1 MEGIGFLVL
10 VATFI
15 IAIVALNKG
24 SKLETRLAQLKAEL
38 GKLKDELASLRDGVP
53 LAADAPPIEAP
64 APEMVAEIASAP
76 DDGIAI
82 EAAAAEAVAEPA
94 PAEASAPPPRRDVEG
109 TLASRW
115 FVWIGGAAIAIGGLL
130 FVKYAYDNA
139 LISPTLQIIL
149 GLAAAAVL
157 VGTGETVRRRWSRP
171 GDFVPAALSAAGLV
185 TAFGS
190 VYAAYALYELVS
202 PNTAFLGLAAVG
214 LFAFALSRLE
224 GPLIAALGLI
234 GSYGAPALIPAE
246 NPSAWSFFPYLLAI
260 TVASFAT
267 LRGRPWWWL
276 GYLALAGSLVW
287 AALWVD
293 ARFIADDTLPIG
305 LFALA
310 LGFVAFFGLSGAA
323 MPPSRGPVDQ
333 RLMLGLVGLATAFFL
348 MADVVD
354 ASDHS
359 QLSLALFSCLAA
371 MALAIAWFRPEVSFI
386 APAAALAVFLVLMVW
401 SAVAMHV
408 PAMDEEGYWTNVLG
422 PEAQRF
428 LRDMLTAG
436 AVLTIL
442 GALGTAR
449 RRGQAAFGLMAA
461 GSGVLFVAG
470 AWARVSELLG
480 EAKWAE
486 IAAVGAVVLLA
497 VAHGGRRRLS
507 DKGSDWASGFALAG
521 SALLLVFALFRLL
534 DGIWL
539 TLGIS
544 GLVLFYAVQAP
555 VLAATLMGPVAAA
568 LGSLVTLRLF
578 LSREL
583 WEEEKGLPWGAH
595 WPIYGYGV
603 PAVVMLVSSRILRGA
618 GFLRSAMTLEG
629 LSLGLVISLIALEL
643 RVLIAGNITYDEPG
657 FLEMAAHILTWLGA
671 AYGLMH
677 RQQVFSSVIATW
689 GARLLI
695 AGSVVAIVMFS
706 LGSLNP
712 LVTEEP
718 VPGNIVFNA
727 LLLAYLAPVV
737 MIGLIVRR
745 LDAIG
750 WRDVKPAAGALALL
764 LAFVYIT
771 METKRVYQGHLMQ
784 AESLSIAESY
794 AYSAVWLAFALAL
807 FIAGIRL
814 AKQYV
819 RYAGLGVMVIVVLKV
834 FLWDMASLEG
844 LYRIASFVGLGL
856 CLVGIGWLYQR
867 FVDKPRGDAGL
878 MRAAASGGERDS

>member
-15 IAIVALNKG
+15 IAVVALNKN
-24 SKLETRLAQLKAEL
+24 SKLDARLSQLKLEL
-38 GKLKDELASLRDGVP
+38 GKLRDELSALRQGD
-53 LAADAPPIEAP
+53 AATVEVGPTAVAEEPAEAPPADPILAEERTVLPADSAP
-64 APEMVAEIASAP
+64 APEV
-76 DDGIAI
+76 
-82 EAAAAEAVAEPA
+82 PA
-94 PAEASAPPPRRDVEG
+94 RDVEG

-139 LISPTLQIIL
+139 LISPRLQIVL
-149 GLAAAAVL
+149 GLVAAAAL
-157 VGTGETVRRRWSRP
+157 VAAGEMVRRRWSGP
-171 GDFVPAALSAAGLV
+171 GDYVPAALSAAGLV
-185 TAFGS
+185 TAFGT
-190 VYAAYALYELVS
+190 VYGAYALYELVS
-202 PNTAFLGLAAVG
+202 PGTAFLGLAAIG
-214 LFAFALSRLE
+214 LFAFALSRLQ

-246 NPSAWSFFPYLLAI
+246 NPSAWNFFPYLLAI

-267 LRGRPWWWL
+267 LRGRAWWWL
-276 GYLALAGSLVW
+276 GYLALAGSAVW
-287 AALWVD
+287 TMLWVES
-293 ARFIADDTLPIG
+293 RFIADDTLPVG
-305 LFALA
+305 LFALS
-310 LGFVAFFGLSGAA
+310 LGFVSFFGLSGSTP
-323 MPPSRGPVDQ
+323 PPSRAPFAQ
-333 RLMLGLVGLATAFFL
+333 RLVLGLVGLAIAFLL
-348 MADVVD
+348 MAEVVD
-354 ASDHS
+354 ASGHS
-359 QLSLALFSCLAA
+359 ELSLALFAALAA
-371 MALAIAWFRPEVSFI
+371 MALVIAWFRPEVSYL

-408 PAMDEEGYWTNVLG
+408 PAMDEEGYWINVLG
-422 PEAQRF
+422 PEARRF
-428 LRDMLTAG
+428 LRDMLVAG
-436 AVLTIL
+436 GVLTLL
-442 GALGTAR
+442 GALGTAK
-449 RRGQAAFGLMAA
+449 RRGQAGFGLLA
-461 GSGVLFVAG
+461 GGAGILFVAG
-470 AWARVSELLG
+470 AWARVSELLA

-486 IAAVGAVVLLA
+486 IAAVGAAVLLA
-497 VAHGGRRRLS
+497 AAHAGRRWLNET
-507 DKGSDWASGFALAG
+507 GSDWASGFTIAG

-534 DGIWL
+534 DGVWL

-544 GLVLFYAVQAP
+544 GLVLFYAIQAP
-555 VLAATLMGPVAAA
+555 VLAATHMGPVAAA

-583 WEEEKGLPWGAH
+583 WEEEKGLPWGFH

-603 PAVVMLVSSRILRGA
+603 PAVVMLVSSRIVRGA
-618 GFLRSAMTLEG
+618 GFLRAAMTLEG
-629 LSLGLVISLIALEL
+629 LSLGLIISLIALEL
-643 RVLIAGNITYDEPG
+643 RVLIAGNVTYDEPG

-671 AYGLMH
+671 AYGLLH
-677 RQQVFSSVIATW
+677 RQKVFSSVIANW

-695 AGSVVAIVMFS
+695 AGSVVAIVVFS

-712 LVTEEP
+712 LVTGEP
-718 VPGNIVFNA
+718 VPGNVVFNA
-727 LLLAYLAPVV
+727 LLLAYLAPVA

-750 WRDVKPAAGALALL
+750 WRDLKPAAGALALI

-771 METKRVYQGHLMQ
+771 FETKRVYQGHLMQ

-814 AKQYV
+814 GRQYV

-867 FVDKPRGDAGL
+867 FVDKPRGGAGS
-878 MRAAASGGERDS
+878 MTAATIGGERDS